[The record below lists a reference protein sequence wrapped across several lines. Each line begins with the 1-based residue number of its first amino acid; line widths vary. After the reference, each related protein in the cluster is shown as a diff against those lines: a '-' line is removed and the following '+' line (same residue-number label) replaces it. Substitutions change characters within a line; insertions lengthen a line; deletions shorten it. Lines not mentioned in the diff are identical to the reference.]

1 LSTAVTDISLFIL
14 EIRETMTIQID
25 HHELSTEGLREIF
38 VPGRLC
44 LFGEHT
50 DWAGAMRRNNPEI
63 SPGCTIVAGINYG
76 LHAKISAL
84 EEPVMR
90 IRSTTHDG
98 VVQEMEFR
106 MDEDELG
113 EAAKAGG
120 FWSYAAGVG
129 YIFATEFKVRGI
141 HIDNYRTTLPLKKGL
156 SSSAAFCVLVAR
168 AFNLCYGIGM
178 TERGEMQVAFEG
190 ERLTPSQCGRM
201 DQAVAFGTVP
211 VLMRYD
217 GDLLKVEPA
226 RLGATFHMVLVDLKA
241 SKDTVEILS
250 KLQHAYPFPKG
261 RDEENLHMLLGEI
274 NVEITGKAIE
284 YLQTGNKEALGKL
297 MVHAQNEFDRLA
309 GPMCPSQLGEM
320 GSPMLH
326 KVLRFDA
333 IQHLIYGGKGVGSQG
348 DGTGQFLCRDG
359 ACQDELCSI
368 LESQLN
374 VSCLKVTLGSNHT

>member
-1 LSTAVTDISLFIL
+1 
-14 EIRETMTIQID
+14 MTIQID
-25 HHELSTEGLREIF
+25 HHESSSDGMREIF

-50 DWAGAMRRNNPEI
+50 DWAGAMRRNNPQI

-84 EEPVMR
+84 EEPVMK

-113 EAAKAGG
+113 EAAKTGG

-141 HIDNYRTTLPLKKGL
+141 YINNYKTTLPLKKGL

-168 AFNLCYGIGM
+168 AFNLCYDIGM

-226 RLGATFHMVLVDLKA
+226 QLGATFHMVLVDLKA
-241 SKDTVEILS
+241 SKDTVQILS

-261 RDEENLHMLLGEI
+261 RDEENLHKLLGDI

-297 MVHAQNEFDRLA
+297 MVHAQSEFDRLA
-309 GPMCPSQLGEM
+309 GPMCPSQLGEK
-320 GSPMLH
+320 GSPILH

-359 ACQDELCSI
+359 ASQYELCSI

-374 VSCLKVTLGSNHT
+374 VSCLKVTLGSNHV